1 VKGKWRIV
9 KMLDYTA
16 NTPMVMKPTSPRDHA
31 GLLQQPVRPTSEPRS
46 SREIVY
52 DLQPDRYER
61 WKVSRSWQ
69 QSPAFNDF
77 RASSRVFVRIV
88 SGAKLVR

>member
-31 GLLQQPVRPTSEPRS
+31 GLLQQPARLGHDPEKWTPVFGK
-46 SREIVY
+46 
-52 DLQPDRYER
+52 DHAQ
-61 WKVSRSWQ
+61 
-69 QSPAFNDF
+69 ANDK
-77 RASSRVFVRIV
+77 S
-88 SGAKLVR
+88 